1 MYQEC
6 VPQSTV
12 NLLFATRQLVCGTAS
27 RMIFAKSKILR
38 SSRGWSAHG
47 AAHRANVQCAKVNLF
62 LFCFCLYNFLPQFA
76 FYLLC
81 FALLNFYFAF
91 ISSLLC
97 FNVNWNVFLTNIRH
111 VFLGAQRDH
120 LSEMVLLSTHNICFS
135 HQY

>member
-1 MYQEC
+1 M
-6 VPQSTV
+6 
-12 NLLFATRQLVCGTAS
+12 CGTAS

-38 SSRGWSAHG
+38 SSRGWSTHG
-47 AAHRANVQCAKVNLF
+47 AAHRANVKCAIVNQF
-62 LFCFCLYNFLPQFA
+62 YFAFAYIIFLPQFV
-76 FYLLC
+76 FDLLC

-97 FNVNWNVFLTNIRH
+97 FYVNWNVFLTNIRH
-111 VFLGAQRDH
+111 VFSGAQRDH

>member
-1 MYQEC
+1 M
-6 VPQSTV
+6 TAGLV
-12 NLLFATRQLVCGTAS
+12 NMHIDLSIANL
-27 RMIFAKSKILR
+27 
-38 SSRGWSAHG
+38 

-62 LFCFCLYNFLPQFA
+62 LFCFCLYNFFTPVCFLP
-76 FYLLC
+76 
-81 FALLNFYFAF
+81 ALLNFYFAF

>member
-1 MYQEC
+1 MERLIVQM
-6 VPQSTV
+6 
-12 NLLFATRQLVCGTAS
+12 F
-27 RMIFAKSKILR
+27 
-38 SSRGWSAHG
+38 
-47 AAHRANVQCAKVNLF
+47 NVQKLI
-62 LFCFCLYNFLPQFA
+62 CFYFAFAYIIFLPQFA